1 MPQLT
6 VACNEAGL
14 RVGEDHQNAKLT
26 NSEVDMIRELH
37 GSGEYSYRRLAKMF
51 EVSKS
56 AICGIVKCKRR
67 ATPPAK
73 FKTISVE

>member
-1 MPQLT
+1 MPQIT
-6 VACNEAGL
+6 VACAENGL

-26 NSEVDMIRELH
+26 NSEVDRIRELH
-37 GSGEYSYRRLAKMF
+37 DGGLGYQRLAAMF

-56 AICGIVKCKRR
+56 TIRMIVKYERR